1 MDNMYQPPGGDPQD
15 HRPTEQ
21 FWPVN
26 PGPAGHQDPGYGYQQ
41 QPSGLGEHL
50 ARDRRKARHWAVGIT
65 VAVILAG
72 GGIIGGVALAGN
84 PAAAAPGPSG
94 QAAALNATLSSAQK
108 GAAGQSTVAPWG
120 AKNVR

>member
-21 FWPVN
+21 FWPLTS
-26 PGPAGHQDPGYGYQQ
+26 GTAGHQDPGYGYQQ

-72 GGIIGGVALAGN
+72 GGIIGGVALAGH

-94 QAAALNATLSSAQK
+94 QAAALNATLGSADSSSVPP
-108 GAAGQSTVAPWG
+108 STPS
-120 AKNVR
+120 